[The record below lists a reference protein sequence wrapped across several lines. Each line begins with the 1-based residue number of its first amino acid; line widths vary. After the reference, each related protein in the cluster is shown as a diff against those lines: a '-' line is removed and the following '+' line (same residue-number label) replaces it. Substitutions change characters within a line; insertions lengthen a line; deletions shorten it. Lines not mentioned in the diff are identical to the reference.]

1 MLDYIMSTASE
12 LLPTSRMLDEAFTPN
27 RTFLHDFDT
36 CATTL
41 RMTLPSC
48 TADAT
53 VNVGLPSEIMAALG
67 RDNLS
72 MTGLIIDLKKLLP
85 LEEAQAKVTDLQD
98 KLSNHEEMAAEADRC
113 CRRIE
118 ALDHGGV
125 RG

>member
-1 MLDYIMSTASE
+1 
-12 LLPTSRMLDEAFTPN
+12 
-27 RTFLHDFDT
+27 
-36 CATTL
+36 
-41 RMTLPSC
+41 
-48 TADAT
+48 
-53 VNVGLPSEIMAALG
+53 MAALG

-72 MTGLIIDLKKLLP
+72 MTGLIIDLNKASTA

-113 CRRIE
+113 SRRIE